1 MSLYRTGRVC
11 VKTVG
16 REAGCLCVIV
26 EKQEG
31 SYVVITG
38 PKHISGVRRR
48 RCNTHH
54 LEPLETILR
63 ITTGADDEAVEKAIE
78 NEGLTEK
85 FRKRV
90 KLQI

>member
-16 REAGCLCVIV
+16 REAGSLCVIV
-26 EKQEG
+26 EKMEDN
-31 SYVVITG
+31 YVVITG

-48 RCNTHH
+48 RCNTRH
-54 LEPLETILR
+54 LEPLDTILR
-63 ITTGADDEAVEKAIE
+63 ITTGADDQAVEKAIQ

-90 KLQI
+90 RLQM

>member
-1 MSLYRTGRVC
+1 MSLYKTGRVC
-11 VKTVG
+11 VKTMG
-16 REAGCLCVIV
+16 REAGSFCVIV
-26 EKQEG
+26 EKQEDN
-31 SYVVITG
+31 YVVISG

-54 LEPLETILR
+54 LEPLDIVVR

-78 NEGLTEK
+78 SEGLTER

-90 KLQI
+90 RLQM